1 MVQSSVYLGAL
12 LAALPSAYAGFNASS
27 TQNIA
32 VYWGQNSANQ
42 ADSQQRLSTYCANA
56 EIDIIPIG
64 FLNGISPVITNFANA
79 GNNCTAFADNKNA
92 LNCPQ
97 IEQDIIT
104 CQQTYGKTIL
114 ISLGGGSYT
123 QGGFSSTDVATS
135 AAQTVWNMF
144 GPVNP
149 NSNVDRPFGSAVV
162 DGVDF
167 DFESG
172 VNNLEPFA
180 AELRSLMDASASS
193 ANRKFYLSAAPQC
206 VYPDYADNPALNG
219 SVFFDFIMIQYYNN
233 GCGVSSYVPGASTQW
248 NYNFDVWD
256 NWAHTVSKN
265 PNVRILLG
273 IAANTGAAS
282 GYVSGTQLSAV
293 ISFTKQY
300 SSFAGIMM
308 WDMSQL
314 YENSGFLDQVVSD
327 LGASGSTP
335 PPTSSSGG
343 SKPTSTSG
351 STGPTGGGGGGSVPQ
366 WGQCGGQGY
375 TGPTQCQSPYTC
387 VASSTWWSSC
397 Q

>member
-1 MVQSSVYLGAL
+1 
-12 LAALPSAYAGFNASS
+12 
-27 TQNIA
+27 
-32 VYWGQNSANQ
+32 
-42 ADSQQRLSTYCANA
+42 
-56 EIDIIPIG
+56 
-64 FLNGISPVITNFANA
+64 
-79 GNNCTAFADNKNA
+79 
-92 LNCPQ
+92 
-97 IEQDIIT
+97 
-104 CQQTYGKTIL
+104 
-114 ISLGGGSYT
+114 
-123 QGGFSSTDVATS
+123 
-135 AAQTVWNMF
+135 MF

-172 VNNLEPFA
+172 VNNLAAFA
-180 AELRSLMDASASS
+180 TELRSLMDASASS

-233 GCGVSSYVPGASTQW
+233 GCGVSSYVPGATTQW

-256 NWAHTVSKN
+256 TWAHTVSKN

-273 IAANTGAAS
+273 IGANTGAAS

-314 YENSGFLDQVVSD
+314 YENSGFLDQVVGD
-327 LGASGSTP
+327 LAASGSSP
-335 PPTSSSGG
+335 PPAT
-343 SKPTSTSG
+343 TSTGASKTT
-351 STGPTGGGGGGSVPQ
+351 STGSSTSPTGGSGGGVPQ
-366 WGQCGGQGY
+366 WGQCGGEGY

-387 VASSTWWSSC
+387 VAGGTWWSSC